1 MSQTKKVGKWE
12 KIAHKPAMAEKVT
25 IFTKYAISSFH
36 FH

>member
-1 MSQTKKVGKWE
+1 
-12 KIAHKPAMAEKVT
+12 MAEKVT